1 METIHATKIFIPF
14 EFAATIEEI
23 FAAANLNFCQF
34 SEDAP
39 ATNADFMLFTER
51 SSNYEDQPFNIIFA
65 ALFGR
70 EFYLNLKTAASALII
85 QPAEEEYAFATSAE
99 SFHKFLTYPLVNPKA
114 DGEDYVVQSQFGPV
128 KFLHRH
134 YELARNFEG
143 MKMLCQQVGI
153 YEETF
158 YDALTL

>member
-1 METIHATKIFIPF
+1 MEPIHATKIFIPY

-23 FAAANLNFCQF
+23 FATASLNFCQF

-39 ATNADFMLFTER
+39 AASADFVLFTER
-51 SSNYEDQPFNIIFA
+51 SSCYEEQPFNIILA
-65 ALFGR
+65 ALFGQ
-70 EFYLNLKTAASALII
+70 EFYLKLKTAPSALII
-85 QPAEEEYAFATSAE
+85 QPGEEEYSFATSGE
-99 SFHKFLTYPLVNPKA
+99 SFHKFLTYPLLNP
-114 DGEDYVVQSQFGPV
+114 DSVGEDYLVQSQFGPV
-128 KFLHRH
+128 TFLHRH